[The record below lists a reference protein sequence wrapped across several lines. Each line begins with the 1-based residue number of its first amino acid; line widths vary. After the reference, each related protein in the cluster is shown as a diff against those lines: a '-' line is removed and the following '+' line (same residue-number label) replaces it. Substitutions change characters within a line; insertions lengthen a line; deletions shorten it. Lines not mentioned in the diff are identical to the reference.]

1 MIDKVEEALLP
12 TEVTNELGRAVLSAE
27 DLMEGL
33 FGLMGVEG
41 IELYPETSSR
51 AKVALLAPRAR

>member
-1 MIDKVEEALLP
+1 MEEALLP
-12 TEVTNELGRAVLSAE
+12 TEVTDELGRAVPWAE

-33 FGLMGVEG
+33 FGLMGIEG

-51 AKVALLAPRAR
+51 AKVALLDKCP